1 MYESPLP
8 ADLELLTTRLG
19 ILAQHLENGA
29 TFEEVTLDK
38 EEKDLRS
45 DLQRIKAAGS
55 EVAAEYML
63 VQGDWMELV
72 NYKQKTTSLHERY
85 ASIAAEYKQE
95 MKEAQK
101 RAEEI

>member
-1 MYESPLP
+1 
-8 ADLELLTTRLG
+8 
-19 ILAQHLENGA
+19 
-29 TFEEVTLDK
+29 
-38 EEKDLRS
+38 
-45 DLQRIKAAGS
+45 
-55 EVAAEYML
+55 ML

-101 RAEEI
+101 QAEEI

>member
-1 MYESPLP
+1 
-8 ADLELLTTRLG
+8 
-19 ILAQHLENGA
+19 
-29 TFEEVTLDK
+29 
-38 EEKDLRS
+38 
-45 DLQRIKAAGS
+45 
-55 EVAAEYML
+55 ML

-72 NYKQKTTSLHERY
+72 NHKQKTTSLHERH

>member
-1 MYESPLP
+1 MYESTLP

-55 EVAAEYML
+55 EVAAEYTL
-63 VQGDWMELV
+63 IQGD
-72 NYKQKTTSLHERY
+72 
-85 ASIAAEYKQE
+85 
-95 MKEAQK
+95 
-101 RAEEI
+101 